1 MQSLAVVDNGV
12 ANPCLPNIINYI
24 IQNSVLEGVAQE
36 TSAPVGVKIMDA
48 TDLVFTEEEVAHMLV
63 SQPNNQ
69 FIQKDVTEREHRP
82 SSAAIEVK
90 TEV

>member
-1 MQSLAVVDNGV
+1 M
-12 ANPCLPNIINYI
+12 
-24 IQNSVLEGVAQE
+24 EGVAKE
-36 TSAPVGVKIMDA
+36 TSALVGVKKMDA

-69 FIQKDVTEREHRP
+69 LIQKDFTEREHKP

-90 TEV
+90 NEV